1 MCINVKLD
9 RDSYEKAIQTIESE
23 LPFASKDIEII
34 KSYVTKLERENKGL
48 KTSLD
53 NKTYDLAHFK
63 GYLTK

>member
-1 MCINVKLD
+1 MKLD
-9 RDSYEKAIQTIESE
+9 RDSYKKAIQTIESE

-48 KTSLD
+48 KTSLN

>member
-1 MCINVKLD
+1 MKSKEIYTKEQ
-9 RDSYEKAIQTIESE
+9 YKKAIQTIEQE
-23 LPFASKDIEII
+23 LPFASNDIEVI
-34 KSYVTKLERENKGL
+34 KSYVTELDKGL

>member
-1 MCINVKLD
+1 MKSKEIDTKEQ
-9 RDSYEKAIQTIESE
+9 YEKAIQTIEQE
-23 LPFASKDIEII
+23 LPFASNDIEVI
-34 KSYVTKLERENKGL
+34 KSYVTKLERDNKGL

>member
-1 MCINVKLD
+1 MKEE
-9 RDSYEKAIQTIESE
+9 YEQSIKSLESE

-53 NKTYDLAHFK
+53 NKTYDLAHYK
-63 GYLTK
+63 GFLTK

>member
-1 MCINVKLD
+1 MK
-9 RDSYEKAIQTIESE
+9 EEFEQAIKSLESE

-34 KSYVTKLERENKGL
+34 KSYVQYLERRNKGL
-48 KTSLD
+48 KQSLE

>member
-1 MCINVKLD
+1 MKSN
-9 RDSYEKAIQTIESE
+9 RYSYEKAIQNIESE
-23 LPFASKDIEII
+23 LPFASKDIETI
-34 KSYVTKLERENKGL
+34 KSYVTKLERDNKGL

>member
-1 MCINVKLD
+1 MKSKEIDTKE
-9 RDSYEKAIQTIESE
+9 RYEKAIQTIEQE
-23 LPFASKDIEII
+23 LPFASNDIEVI
-34 KSYVTKLERENKGL
+34 KSYVTKLERDNKGL